1 MQARKFDSVDNAARG
16 DAITQANPT
25 REGKPGNR
33 LGPITAASLL
43 RASLARTLP

>member
-25 REGKPGNR
+25 RAGEPDNR
-33 LGPITAASLL
+33 QGPVAAASPL
-43 RASLARTLP
+43 RTSPAGTLP